1 MSFAHQPFPPYSLST
16 NFLPHPL
23 SLLVRRN
30 FTTLPMFGTMQ
41 REAEKLLG
49 LFRQCLASDADAAA
63 RGAIVSQ
70 LKRLVYAGANLLRPV
85 KCANGAC
92 FVPFLGFVAVADIH
106 KVPELLQMYIR
117 RCPVDDKVRL
127 KRMVTDLRLY
137 LNDAFGAAD
146 TARALYTD
154 SAAAVDPVR
163 VFANRVEHAD
173 CLYRAVDMSG
183 VDDALVASIA
193 AACDRADKLRAFAV
207 EWSGPCDCNLLCS
220 EDAQAIGKDA
230 RFVFLPHA

>member
-1 MSFAHQPFPPYSLST
+1 M
-16 NFLPHPL
+16 
-23 SLLVRRN
+23 
-30 FTTLPMFGTMQ
+30 LPMFGTVQ
-41 REAEKLLG
+41 REAEKLLD
-49 LFRQCLASDADAAA
+49 LLRQCLASGTIAAA
-63 RGAIVSQ
+63 RRAIVRQ
-70 LKRLVYAGANLLRPV
+70 LKRLVYAKANLLRPV

-92 FVPFLGFVAVADIH
+92 FVPFLGFVAVADIREI
-106 KVPELLQMYIR
+106 PELLQMYIR

-127 KRMVTDLRLY
+127 KRMVSDLRLY

-163 VFANRVEHAD
+163 VFADKVEHAD
-173 CLYRAVDMSG
+173 CLDQAPDMSR

-207 EWSGPCDCNLLCS
+207 EWSDPCDCNLLCS

-230 RFVFLPHA
+230 RWVFLPHA